1 MTDPNRPI
9 DPQERPEVVHH
20 TTINAAPAPER
31 RSGGGGALAFIVG
44 GLVVAALV
52 IGFIVFSNGG
62 FGGEAKD
69 TNVDVDVNLPELP
82 EAPKMPD
89 MPNIEPP
96 SVPQPNPAPSN

>member
-20 TTINAAPAPER
+20 TTINAAPER
-31 RSGGGGALAFIVG
+31 RSSGGGALAFIVG

>member
-9 DPQERPEVVHH
+9 DPQDRPEVVHH

-82 EAPKMPD
+82 ETPKMPEL
-89 MPNIEPP
+89 PNIEPP